1 MYVVLILNKYKYS
14 KYWNGFTISTS
25 CGGTR
30 TEAIDTMKF
39 GSCSARSGWTVCWSG
54 AGLGVYYIYM
64 NEHLY
69 KYLDEM
75 LLQFTFITNDRDE
88 YLNAFWFCSSVI
100 DSSKEKYFVLLFF
113 FYQLVSKYCVLKF
126 FFDELSSQE
135 IYIAFNLYQFL
146 KLRMQWRWFCK
157 F

>member
-14 KYWNGFTISTS
+14 KHWNGFTISTS

-75 LLQFTFITNDRDE
+75 LLQFTVIINDRDE
-88 YLNAFWFCSSVI
+88 YPNAFWFCSSVI
-100 DSSKEKYFVLLFF
+100 DSSKEKYFFSFYFF
-113 FYQLVSKYCVLKF
+113 FINWYLNIASWNFFLMNWVHKKF
-126 FFDELSSQE
+126 
-135 IYIAFNLYQFL
+135 I
-146 KLRMQWRWFCK
+146 LRSIFIN